1 MALPKRPFWLH
12 QAVEYLLGAVLVA
25 VGLQS
30 PTPAVPAVVGGVVMV
45 HAAVTRGPLS
55 AFRLIHRGT
64 HRVVDVGVVALEVLA
79 AAQPWI
85 SIEGGTRVVMAAITA
100 VHGFV
105 WWQTSY
111 AERPTKQQRAATRAA
126 QAASGVDRSTDIGR
140 TAGRAVGQ
148 SVKAVRRMAAKR
160 ASTEPGSASGRRS

>member
-45 HAAVTRGPLS
+45 HAAITRGPVS
-55 AFRLIHRGT
+55 AFGLLHRRT
-64 HRVVDVGVVALEVLA
+64 HRVIDVGVVALEVAA

-85 SIEGGTRVVMAAITA
+85 SIEGGTRVVIAAIAA

-105 WWQTSY
+105 WWQTSFV
-111 AERPTKQQRAATRAA
+111 ERPTRQQRAASRAA
-126 QAASGVDRSTDIGR
+126 RAEPGSDRSTEIGR

-148 SVKAVRRMAAKR
+148 SVKAVKRMA
-160 ASTEPGSASGRRS
+160 TRRSTSEP